1 MVKNF
6 GKRLIT
12 ILLAVMLV
20 VSLLPLN
27 VFATTQNVLDG
38 QVSITDTANSNT
50 VSNGTVTIKA
60 SGNLFTKKTN
70 DITITNETANKAELS
85 FDYSAS
91 TYNSFTIAGAS
102 VSASG
107 SYSVL
112 LDAGA
117 KLAIKLV
124 SNNGLS
130 NTTAT
135 LTLSNFS
142 LTVAADSSN
151 VTVKYDDTLGSV
163 TADGVAIDNGGVK
176 QGVTLT
182 DGVALVATAKS
193 GATFHGW
200 INSANNQIIS
210 TEKSYTLK
218 PAADT
223 TVKAVFT
230 GAGSKPHFS
239 IGAATQKSVSS
250 GLLGL
255 GKLYYHVVG
264 KSYIYDDLNAAAA
277 AAAADSSNNTLV
289 LLNDSTL
296 PAGTY
301 TIPSGVT
308 LLIPFDSQNSLYTT
322 AVLNTF
328 DKDSTT
334 SSAYIT
340 PTAYR
345 TLTMAD
351 GANLVINGS
360 VSLSAKQ
367 RAAQGSKR
375 NGGSPTGPVSFI
387 RMQGNS
393 NITVNNGGNL
403 YAYGFITGSGSVTAN
418 SGGTVHEDFQ
428 FMDFRG
434 GTQSTDMDNG
444 VFPLSQYYIQNIEV
458 PLTLYS
464 GAKEYAYTTIY
475 MSSADFGSAVAF
487 IGSSGCMF
495 NLTSGYVVKKYDGTK
510 DRLLVEVNGDISLS
524 SIKMSVGTSSI
535 DSKEYELPINSNLT
549 VDVKSGNIEVN
560 QDIAFLPGSE
570 MIIGKG
576 VNCKINS
583 GNNIYIYDS
592 DEWGNYV
599 FDSDTK
605 YGGTGNGPFVPLTYA
620 PGRTYDRTLNDL
632 KDAMIQ
638 IDGTID
644 ASAGYVY
651 TTKGGANVF
660 STGTGVVK
668 IQKGEQTVTHQL
680 VQNTGYSE
688 IPLTPAK
695 LKNIDGSY
703 ITSAT
708 DTYNYDGS
716 RWVCVNHD
724 RTEEVVPPTC
734 TAPGYTKQTCT
745 VCGDIHIPE
754 DSETPVVEH
763 SYGDAVTTGPSC
775 TAPEIITKTCTVC
788 GFVETVAGD
797 PATGHTMGEW
807 IVDTEAGCETT
818 GSQHKECANCDHT
831 ETEEIPAKGHE
842 YSEKVTAPT
851 CTDKGFTTYTCACG
865 DSYVDNYVDALG
877 HAMGDWI
884 VDTEADCET
893 AGSQHKECANCDHT
907 ETEEIPAKGH
917 DYNAEVTAPTCTEQ
931 GYTTHTCSCGDSYVD
946 NYVAALGH
954 SWSAWETETESGCET
969 SGSDKRTC
977 SVCGEVET
985 RDVDAKGHSYSSVV
999 TEPTCTEQGYT
1010 TYTCSSCGNSYVED
1024 YVAALGHAMGDWIV
1038 DKEAGC
1044 ETAGSQHKEC
1054 ANCDYTETEEIPAKG
1069 HDYDTEVT
1077 APTCTGK
1084 GFTTYTCAC
1093 GDSYVDNYVDALG
1106 HNETAVVTK
1115 PTCTEQGYTTYT
1127 CGTCGNVRTDDYVD
1141 ALGHDYKAEVTAPT
1155 CTEEGFTTYTCA
1167 CGDSYVDNYVD
1178 ALGHNEAAVVTEP
1191 TCTEQGYTTYTCGTC
1206 GEVRTDDYV
1215 DALGHDYKAEVTAP
1229 TCTEEGFTTYTCAC
1243 GDSYVDNYVA
1253 ALGHNH
1259 GEWEIKILATHSNEG
1274 MRVRKCACGDIET
1287 EVIPMIICDVDF
1299 DGFVNGSD
1307 LSVMKKYLINKITV
1321 TAEVEGL
1328 MDMNENGKVDILDL
1342 VKLKKYIAANT
1353 PVTK

>member
-27 VFATTQNVLDG
+27 VFAATTVEVLDG
-38 QVSITDTANSNT
+38 RVSVTDTQNT
-50 VSNGTVTIKA
+50 VKVSEGTVTATAK
-60 SGNLFTKKTN
+60 GNLLSSKTN
-70 DITITNETANKAELS
+70 TLTITNKTDSSATLS
-85 FDYSAS
+85 FDYSV
-91 TYNSFTIAGAS
+91 YNSSSFQINGATAATSGTYSILLAAGDGS
-102 VSASG
+102 VKVEATSNSG
-107 SYSVL
+107 WGDMTVT
-112 LDAGA
+112 
-117 KLAIKLV
+117 V
-124 SNNGLS
+124 
-130 NTTAT
+130 
-135 LTLSNFS
+135 TLSNFS
-142 LTVAADSSN
+142 LTTAAASSN
-151 VTVKYDDTLGSV
+151 VTVKYDSTLGSV
-163 TADGVAIDNGGVK
+163 TAGGNAVSNGEVIEGVA
-176 QGVTLT
+176 LT
-182 DGVALVATAKS
+182 DGIALVATANS
-193 GATFHGW
+193 GTTFHGW
-200 INSANNQIIS
+200 IDTADNSIIS
-210 TEKSYTLK
+210 TDKSYTLK

-230 GAGSKPHFS
+230 GANSEPHFS
-239 IGAATQKSVSS
+239 VGAATQKSVSS
-250 GLLGL
+250 GLLGW
-255 GKLYYHVVG
+255 GKLYYHEVG
-264 KSYIYDDLNAAAA
+264 KSYIFDDLNAAAA
-277 AAAADSSNNTLV
+277 AAAADSSNKALV

-308 LLIPFDSQNSLYTT
+308 LLIPFDDQNSLYTT

-328 DKDSTT
+328 DPSGAPP
-334 SSAYIT
+334 SAYIT

-510 DRLLVEVNGDISLS
+510 DRLLVEVNGDVSLS
-524 SIKMSVGTSSI
+524 SIEMTVGTSSI
-535 DSKEYELPINSNLT
+535 NSKDYELPINSNLT
-549 VDVKSGNIEVN
+549 VDVKSGNIKVA

-576 VNCKINS
+576 VSCTINS
-583 GNNIYIYDS
+583 GNSIYVYDL

-599 FDSDTK
+599 FDYDTK

-620 PGRTYDRTLNDL
+620 PGRTYNRTLNDL

-638 IDGTID
+638 IDGTIY

-651 TTKGGANVF
+651 TTKGGANIF
-660 STGTGVVK
+660 STGTGRV
-668 IQKGEQTVTHQL
+668 EVTAGTKTISHQL

-708 DTYNYDGS
+708 DTYTYTDGFWRCS
-716 RWVCVNHD
+716 EEYHQKEDCKKV
-724 RTEEVVPPTC
+724 TEVVKEPTC
-734 TAPGYTKQTCT
+734 EEGGYANVKCEICGKIFDVIDSPALGHKNETTEIVAPTCKENGVKEVKCS
-745 VCGDIHIPE
+745 VCGEVDKN
-754 DSETPVVEH
+754 D
-763 SYGDAVTTGPSC
+763 
-775 TAPEIITKTCTVC
+775 TVI
-788 GFVETVAGD
+788 
-797 PATGHTMGEW
+797 PATGVH
-807 IVDTEAGCETT
+807 
-818 GSQHKECANCDHT
+818 
-831 ETEEIPAKGHE
+831 
-842 YSEKVTAPT
+842 SENAVETAPT
-851 CTDKGFTTYTCACG
+851 CTDKGYTTYTCSVCG
-865 DSYVDNYVDALG
+865 EVRIEDYVDALG
-877 HAMGDWI
+877 H
-884 VDTEADCET
+884 
-893 AGSQHKECANCDHT
+893 SH
-907 ETEEIPAKGH
+907 EEVITK
-917 DYNAEVTAPTCTEQ
+917 PTCTEQ
-931 GYTTHTCSCGDSYVD
+931 GYTTYTCSCGDNYVD

-969 SGSDKRTC
+969 TGSEKRTC
-977 SVCGEVET
+977 SACGHEET
-985 RDVDAKGHSYSSVV
+985 REIDATGHSYSSVV

-1010 TYTCSSCGNSYVED
+1010 TYTCGTCGNVRVDD
-1024 YVAALGHAMGDWIV
+1024 YVDALGHTMGDWIV
-1038 DKEAGC
+1038 DTEADC
-1044 ETAGSQHKEC
+1044 ETAGSQHKDC
-1054 ANCDYTETEEIPAKG
+1054 ANCDHIEKEVIPAKG
-1069 HDYDTEVT
+1069 HDY
-1077 APTCTGK
+1077 
-1084 GFTTYTCAC
+1084 
-1093 GDSYVDNYVDALG
+1093 N
-1106 HNETAVVTK
+1106 AV
-1115 PTCTEQGYTTYT
+1115 
-1127 CGTCGNVRTDDYVD
+1127 
-1141 ALGHDYKAEVTAPT
+1141 VTAPT

-1178 ALGHNEAAVVTEP
+1178 ALGHNETAVVTEP

-1215 DALGHDYKAEVTAP
+1215 DALGHDYETEVTAP

-1259 GEWEIKILATHSNEG
+1259 GEWRIEILATHSNEG
-1274 MRVRKCACGDIET
+1274 MRERKCACGDIET
-1287 EVIPMIICDVDF
+1287 EVIPMIVCDVDF

-1307 LSVMKKYLINKITV
+1307 LSEMKKYILGKTTV
-1321 TAEVEGL
+1321 TDDIITL
-1328 MDMNENGKVDILDL
+1328 MDMNDNRKVDILDL